1 MDTRQLHIVCSI
13 PGDNVRYRLRD
24 VVMRINLRLKLA
36 LVLLAVGALVVAGTA
51 LFAHWSFER
60 GYVREVQARQMEQI
74 QASVEAL
81 EREYVAADGWAR
93 VQRERRRWLRI
104 VFAAGRSDGRIPHW
118 ARRFET
124 DRDQSWPPR
133 RYSSEY
139 DGGERRGADA
149 SAASVS
155 ADGRRRPRRAGLPM
169 RMMLL
174 DAQRQVL
181 IGDAQAAGL
190 LTLTPVV
197 VAARTVGF
205 VGVAPGPELDELS
218 DIRFVDAQRRQFVWI
233 GAAFVVLC
241 AVLAWPLSSALT
253 ARVREIAAG
262 ARELAS
268 GHYAA
273 RVHVTSNDE
282 LGRLARDFN
291 DLAVALERIE
301 RSRREWVADISH
313 ELRTPLATMRAEVEA
328 LQDGVRP
335 LSLQAVDALHLDVVR
350 LGRLIDDLYDLSRS
364 DLGALSYHKRSLDP
378 CAVLRADVRGV
389 EAEFEKT
396 DIAVQVNAAVD
407 VQVHADA
414 DRLSQLFRNLL
425 ANSARYTDTGG
436 RLEIEV
442 TREGRWVVFAFNDSA
457 PGVPGEE
464 LPHLFERFHR
474 VERSRSRDTGG
485 AGLGYAICR
494 NIALAHGGRISVDHS
509 ALGGLCVQ
517 VRLPL
522 DLSGDVSGDFSADV
536 SGDASRELP
545 GEGP

>member
-1 MDTRQLHIVCSI
+1 
-13 PGDNVRYRLRD
+13 
-24 VVMRINLRLKLA
+24 MRINLRLKLA
-36 LVLLAVGALVVAGTA
+36 LVLLSVGALVVAGTA

-74 QASVEAL
+74 QATVEAL
-81 EREYVAADGWAR
+81 AREYVAADGWSR

-104 VFAAGRSDGRIPHW
+104 VFAAGRSDGRVPRW
-118 ARRFET
+118 ARRLESA
-124 DRDQSWPPR
+124 RDQSWPSR
-133 RYSSEY
+133 WRSAER
-139 DGGERRGADA
+139 DGRERRGEVA
-149 SAASVS
+149 SAASTS
-155 ADGRRRPRRAGLPM
+155 ADGRRSPRRARLPM

-181 IGDAQAAGL
+181 IGDAQAVES
-190 LTLTPVV
+190 LTLRPVV

-205 VGVAPGPELDELS
+205 VGVLPGPELDELS
-218 DIRFVDAQRRQFVWI
+218 DIRFVDAQRRQFVLI

-241 AVLAWPLSSALT
+241 AILAWPLSSALT

-273 RVHVTSNDE
+273 RVPVTSNDE

-291 DLAVALERIE
+291 DLAVALERTE

-313 ELRTPLATMRAEVEA
+313 ELRTPLATMRAEIEA

-335 LSLQAVDALHLDVVR
+335 LSSQAVDTLHLDVVR

-364 DLGALSYHKRSLDP
+364 DLGALSYHKRGLDP
-378 CAVLRADVRGV
+378 CAVLRADVQGV
-389 EAEFEKT
+389 EAEFEKRFI
-396 DIAVQVNAAVD
+396 DVQVNAAVD
-407 VQVHADA
+407 VRVHADA
-414 DRLSQLFRNLL
+414 DRLSQLFRNVLT
-425 ANSARYTDTGG
+425 NSARYTDTGG

-442 TREGRWVVFAFNDSA
+442 TRQGSWAVFSFSDSA
-457 PGVPGEE
+457 PGVPGDE
-464 LPHLFERFHR
+464 LAHLFERFHR

-485 AGLGYAICR
+485 AGLGLAICQ
-494 NIALAHGGRISVDHS
+494 NIALAHGGRISVGHS

-517 VRLPL
+517 LRLPL
-522 DLSGDVSGDFSADV
+522 EVSAEASVGASGEVFEEVPKEA
-536 SGDASRELP
+536 P
-545 GEGP
+545 